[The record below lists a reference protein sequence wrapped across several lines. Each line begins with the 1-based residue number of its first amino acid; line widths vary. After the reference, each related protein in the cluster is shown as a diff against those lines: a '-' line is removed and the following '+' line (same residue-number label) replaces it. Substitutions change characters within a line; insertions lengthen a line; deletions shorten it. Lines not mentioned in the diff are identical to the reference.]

1 VTWNT
6 KLYTVK
12 LNMPKELRYSKDLS
26 LDEIREFLIINPYGK
41 GYDKYIE
48 PGLLYFTE
56 DIDELKRGLGV
67 NEIAPMGLYIRGIYG
82 GEEKKGQPK
91 YAGLALEQYSIG
103 RAVFRFKLFNTK
115 DELIVPLDLMK
126 RYGVGIY
133 RMVYGGEINPF
144 RLNKYV
150 DILLSQKCEQ
160 SLKQFLKDALDLNS
174 RNISEDTQKKVEG
187 LINELKQPNSIG
199 TLNPNKYYVVY
210 RCDRAF
216 TACVIKPEKDDIVSH
231 SNVSYVECNNETVAY
246 YYSAV
251 LNYLAFKVI
260 ELKRGFNRH
269 QYARPLLAVIIAG
282 LSWNDLD
289 EETRRN
295 VAELSRALHSKVPRE
310 EYGNQRVA
318 LNEISKLNEFHELK
332 SILDSKVDKERLEEA
347 LKLVS

>member
-91 YAGLALEQYSIG
+91 YAGLALEQYSIV
-103 RAVFRFKLFNTK
+103 RRVFTFKLFNTK
-115 DELIVPLDLMK
+115 NVLQVPLYLMK
-126 RYGVGIY
+126 SYSVGIY
-133 RMVYGGEINPF
+133 RMAYEGEINPF
-144 RLNKYV
+144 RLNKYIDV
-150 DILLSQKCEQ
+150 LLSQKGEQ
-160 SLKQFLKDALDLNS
+160 SLKQFLKEALELNS
-174 RNISEDTQKKVEG
+174 RNISDDTQKKVEG
-187 LINELKQPNSIG
+187 LINELKQPDSIR
-199 TLNPNKYYVVY
+199 TLNSNKYYVVY

-216 TACVIKPEKDDIVSH
+216 TACVIKPEGDNVLVESH
-231 SNVSYVECNNETVAY
+231 VSYVECENEDMAY

-269 QYARPLLAVIIAG
+269 QFARPLLAIYIAG

-289 EETRRN
+289 EETRMN
-295 VAELSRALHSKVPRE
+295 VVKLSGMLHNKAPQKKYS
-310 EYGNQRVA
+310 NQRVA
-318 LNEISKLNEFHELK
+318 LNDISKLNEFHKLK

>member
-1 VTWNT
+1 
-6 KLYTVK
+6 
-12 LNMPKELRYSKDLS
+12 MPKELRYSKDLR
-26 LDEIREFLIINPYGK
+26 LDEIRGFLIINPYGK
-41 GYDKYIE
+41 DYDKYIE

-56 DIDELKRGLGV
+56 DINELKRELGV
-67 NEIAPMGLYIRGIYG
+67 NEITPMGLYIRGIYG
-82 GEEKKGQPK
+82 GEKKKGQAK
-91 YAGLALEQYSIG
+91 YAGLALEQYSIV
-103 RAVFRFKLFNTK
+103 RAVFTFKLFNTK
-115 DELIVPLDLMK
+115 DVLQVPLDLMK
-126 RYGVGIY
+126 RYDVDIF
-133 RMVYGGEINPF
+133 RMVYEGEINPF

-150 DILLSQKCEQ
+150 DILLSRKDEQ
-160 SLKQFLKDALDLNS
+160 SLKQFLREALDLNS

-187 LINELKQPNSIG
+187 LINELKQPNNIR
-199 TLNPNKYYVVY
+199 TLNPNKYYIVY

-216 TACVIKPEKDDIVSH
+216 TSCVIKPTGNNVVIESH
-231 SNVSYVECNNETVAY
+231 VSYVECDNEDMAY

-269 QYARPLLAVIIAG
+269 QFARPLLAVLIAG

-289 EETRRN
+289 EGTRRD

-318 LNEISKLNEFHELK
+318 LKDISKLNEFRKLK

>member
-1 VTWNT
+1 
-6 KLYTVK
+6 
-12 LNMPKELRYSKDLS
+12 MPEELRYSKDLR
-26 LDEIREFLIINPYGK
+26 LDEIRGFLIINPYGK
-41 GYDKYIE
+41 DYDKYIE

-56 DIDELKRGLGV
+56 DIDELKRELGV
-67 NEIAPMGLYIRGIYG
+67 NEIVPKGLYIMGIYG
-82 GEEKKGQPK
+82 GEKKKGQVK

-103 RAVFRFKLFNTK
+103 HAVFRFKLFNTK
-115 DELIVPLDLMK
+115 DELIVPLDLME

-133 RMVYGGEINPF
+133 RMVYEGEINPF
-144 RLNKYV
+144 RLNKHV
-150 DILLSQKCEQ
+150 DILLSRGGEQ
-160 SLKQFLKDALDLNS
+160 SLKQFLKEALELNS
-174 RNISEDTQKKVEG
+174 RNISDDTQKKVEG
-187 LINELKQPNSIG
+187 LINELKQPDSIR
-199 TLNPNKYYVVY
+199 TLNSNKYYVVY

-216 TACVIKPEKDDIVSH
+216 TACVIKPEGDNVLVESH
-231 SNVSYVECNNETVAY
+231 VSYVECENEDMAY

-269 QYARPLLAVIIAG
+269 QFARPLFAIYIAG

-289 EETRRN
+289 EGTRRD
-295 VAELSRALHSKVPRE
+295 VAELSRALHGNVSQKK
-310 EYGNQRVA
+310 YSNQRVA

>member
-1 VTWNT
+1 
-6 KLYTVK
+6 
-12 LNMPKELRYSKDLS
+12 MPEELRYSKDLR
-26 LDEIREFLIINPYGK
+26 LDEIRGFLIINPYGK
-41 GYDKYIE
+41 DYGKYIE

-67 NEIAPMGLYIRGIYG
+67 NEIAPKGLYIMGIYG

-115 DELIVPLDLMK
+115 DELIVPLDLME
-126 RYGVGIY
+126 RYGVSIY
-133 RMVYGGEINPF
+133 KMVYEGEINPF
-144 RLNKYV
+144 RLNKYIN
-150 DILLSQKCEQ
+150 ILLSRRGEQ

-174 RNISEDTQKKVEG
+174 RKISENTQKNVEG
-187 LINELKQPNSIG
+187 LINELKQPDSIK

-216 TACVIKPEKDDIVSH
+216 TACVIKPEGDNVLVESH
-231 SNVSYVECNNETVAY
+231 VSYVECDNEDMAY
-246 YYSAV
+246 YYSAM

-269 QYARPLLAVIIAG
+269 QFARPLLAVLIAG

-289 EETRRN
+289 EGTRRD
-295 VAELSRALHSKVPRE
+295 VAELSRTLHSKVPRE

-318 LNEISKLNEFHELK
+318 LKVISELNEFRKLK

>member
-1 VTWNT
+1 VTWDT

-12 LNMPKELRYSKDLS
+12 LNMPEELRYSKDLR
-26 LDEIREFLIINPYGK
+26 LDEIRGFLIINPYGK
-41 GYDKYIE
+41 DYDKYIE

-56 DIDELKRGLGV
+56 DIDELKRELGV
-67 NEIAPMGLYIRGIYG
+67 NEIIPMGLYIRGIYG

-91 YAGLALEQYSIG
+91 YAGLALEQYSIV
-103 RAVFRFKLFNTK
+103 RHVFTFKLFNTQNV
-115 DELIVPLDLMK
+115 LQVPLDLMES
-126 RYGVGIY
+126 YGVGIY
-133 RMVYGGEINPF
+133 RMVYEGEINPF
-144 RLNKYV
+144 RLNKYIDV
-150 DILLSQKCEQ
+150 LLSQKGEQ

-216 TACVIKPEKDDIVSH
+216 TACVIKPEGDNVLVESH
-231 SNVSYVECNNETVAY
+231 VSYVECENEDMAY

-269 QYARPLLAVIIAG
+269 QFARPLLAIYIAG

-295 VAELSRALHSKVPRE
+295 VAELSRTLHNKAPQKKYS
-310 EYGNQRVA
+310 NQKVA
-318 LNEISKLNEFHELK
+318 LNDISKLNEFRKLK